1 MDEKRFKI
9 NKESIDR
16 LFPKTDP
23 MLDYLTSTGYKSPV
37 TTFVERINADLRSEE
52 LKAVMNA
59 TVRLGV
65 EVDEG
70 ELLKALQYD
79 RKQYEEGYRGGYDAG
94 YRKATEVAEEI
105 FAEIEKEIE
114 EALKSNY
121 KVLPQLEFSNELYN
135 SVRGKI
141 DALRG
146 IEGFIA
152 ELKNK
157 YTEDKK
163 NAD

>member
-23 MLDYLTSTGYKSPV
+23 ILDYLSSTGYKSPV
-37 TTFVERINADLRSEE
+37 TTFVEHINTDLRSEE

-79 RKQYEEGYRGGYDAG
+79 RNQYEQGYRNGYDAG
-94 YRKATEVAEEI
+94 YRKSTDLAEEI
-105 FAEIEKEIE
+105 FAEIEDVLNNIGYFDELDFK
-114 EALKSNY
+114 ALK
-121 KVLPQLEFSNELYN
+121 K
-135 SVRGKI
+135 
-141 DALRG
+141 
-146 IEGFIA
+146 
-152 ELKNK
+152 K
-157 YTEDKK
+157 YTESEKEE
-163 NAD
+163 